1 MKAIILAAG
10 YGNRMRPLT
19 DNEHKTLMK
28 VANSTIID
36 RIIEALLANDVSDI
50 VVALGYRSAEMQQ
63 YLLNRYANICRF
75 TFIQND
81 RYRETNNIHTLALV
95 FEECEIDDDIIL
107 IESDLIFEN
116 AVIERAIRSPHP
128 TVALV
133 DRYRSGMDGTV
144 VALTGD
150 RVVNVIPPHLQGRD
164 FDFTDKFKTLN
175 IYKFAR
181 DFCQRDF
188 KRILTYYARTIDDNC
203 YYELILGLL
212 IYMHRE
218 NIYAEN
224 VNGLSWAEVDD
235 PNDLRLAEFKFNA
248 DSRQE
253 ILDKS
258 WGGFWSYPVTD
269 FAFIRNMYFPP
280 ASAISEIKNN
290 LFELMANYGSCQ
302 KILNEKLAYL
312 TLLPVEGVIALNG
325 AAQAFP
331 LLKVWLADRRIA
343 IPQPGFGEYQ
353 HMFPGATTYKDEGEN
368 YVQSFKNIC
377 GSVDVDAVVVTNPN
391 NPTGS
396 LIPAAMVLE
405 QIKLHPKK
413 FFVVDESFIDF
424 SGEESLEAISPSE
437 LTNFVVLKSLSKVLG
452 VPGVRLGYLYTH
464 NMDLHQF
471 VMDKLPVWNMNSIA
485 EFLMEILLKHRNAF
499 KVSIV
504 NTVRDRDEFSKLLR
518 GSPAVKTVFPSGANF
533 LLIQLASGV
542 SHVEHLSRSLL
553 DDYQLYVKSS
563 SAKFNDGYG
572 YIRLAV
578 RLPAENKAMVEALNA
593 VWLKHKSLL

>member
-36 RIIEALLANDVSDI
+36 RIIEALLANDVCDI
-50 VVALGYRSAEMQQ
+50 VVALGYRSAEMQE
-63 YLLNRYANICRF
+63 YLLQRYENVCRF
-75 TFIQND
+75 TFVENN

-116 AVIERAIRSPHP
+116 SVIERAIRSPHA

-144 VALTGD
+144 VALDGD

-164 FDFTDKFKTLN
+164 FDFSDKFKTLN
-175 IYKFAR
+175 IYKFSR

-188 KRILTYYARTIDDNC
+188 KKILTYYSRTIDDNC

-224 VNGLSWAEVDD
+224 VDGLSWAEVDD

-253 ILDKS
+253 VLDKS
-258 WGGFWSYPVTD
+258 WGGFWSYPIVD

-280 ASAISEIKNN
+280 ASALSEIKNN

-312 TLLPVEGVIALNG
+312 ALRPVDRVIALNG

-331 LLKVWLADRRIA
+331 ILRAWLADRTVA

-353 HMFPGATTYKDEGEN
+353 RMFPSAVTYKDDGEN
-368 YVQSFKNIC
+368 FAQSFVDVC
-377 GSVDVDAVVVTNPN
+377 CRHDVDAVVVINPN

-396 LIPAAMVLE
+396 LIPSTIVLN
-405 QIKLHPKK
+405 QIKLYPKK
-413 FFVVDESFIDF
+413 FFVIDESFIDF
-424 SGEESLEAISPSE
+424 SGEQTLEELAPTE

-452 VPGVRLGYLYTH
+452 VPGLRLGYVYTH
-464 NMDLHQF
+464 NKNLYQFIMDS
-471 VMDKLPVWNMNSIA
+471 LPVWNMNSIA
-485 EFLMEILLKHRNAF
+485 EFLLEILLKHRNSF
-499 KVSIV
+499 KASIA
-504 NTVRDRDEFSKLLR
+504 NTVRDREEFSTLLQEC
-518 GSPAVKTVFPSGANF
+518 PAVKTVYRSGANF
-533 LLIQLASGV
+533 LLIKLNCDASKV
-542 SHVEHLSRSLL
+542 AHLSRLLL
-553 DDYQLYVKSS
+553 DDHHLYVKSG
-563 SAKFNDGYG
+563 SAKFDDGFG
-572 YIRLAV
+572 YIRFAV
-578 RLPAENKAMVEALNA
+578 RLPAENKAMVDALNT
-593 VWLKHKSLL
+593 VWAKHLSLV

>member
-50 VVALGYRSAEMQQ
+50 IVALGYRSAEMQQ

-144 VALTGD
+144 VALAGD

-188 KRILTYYARTIDDNC
+188 KKILTYYARTIDDNC

-224 VNGLSWAEVDD
+224 VDGLSWAEVDD

-258 WGGFWSYPVTD
+258 WGGFWSYPITD

-280 ASAISEIKNN
+280 ASAISEVKNN

-312 TLLPVEGVIALNG
+312 TLRPVERVIALNG

-331 LLKVWLADRRIA
+331 LLKAWLADRCVA

-353 HMFPGATTYKDEGEN
+353 RMFPDATTYKDEGEN

-377 GSVDVDAVVVTNPN
+377 GSVDVDAIVVTNPN

-405 QIKLHPKK
+405 QIKLYPKK

-424 SGEESLEAISPSE
+424 SGEESLEAIAPSE

-452 VPGVRLGYLYTH
+452 VPGVRLGYMYTH

-471 VMDKLPVWNMNSIA
+471 IMDRLPVWNLNSIA
-485 EFLMEILLKHRNAF
+485 EFLLEILLKHRNAF
-499 KVSIV
+499 KASIV

-518 GSPAVKTVFPSGANF
+518 RSPAVKTVFPSGANF
-533 LLIQLASGV
+533 LLIQLASSV

-553 DDYQLYVKSS
+553 DDYQLYVKSG

-578 RLPAENKAMVEALNA
+578 RLPAENKALVEALNA
-593 VWLKHKSLL
+593 IWLKHKSIL